1 MVWWFCFFKMTK
13 MFVFSNLWLP
23 SLKIHFFPIWQHF
36 NDKITLQRK
45 KPLFFMQKS
54 THFHKN
60 NFWFILTLICKYVVH
75 PNRHGFRFFFETE
88 NRFFLGGIVEARAEH
103 KNFLTKY
110 HWSFCSN
117 VQMFKIF
124 KMFKMLCA
132 KQESFFRAGK
142 ERVKSNGLQYFSN
155 ANFWWI

>member
-1 MVWWFCFFKMTK
+1 M
-13 MFVFSNLWLP
+13 
-23 SLKIHFFPIWQHF
+23 
-36 NDKITLQRK
+36 
-45 KPLFFMQKS
+45 
-54 THFHKN
+54 
-60 NFWFILTLICKYVVH
+60 ICKYVVH

-132 KQESFFRAGK
+132 KQESFFAQEKKGWNQMVFNIFSMPIFDEFNYWYIFFQCQSFMNLIIGTILRLFIDYLDF
-142 ERVKSNGLQYFSN
+142 KSYKSRIIIKGL
-155 ANFWWI
+155 